1 VGYFVNGRQVGWVT
15 KDSLDLGEISDN
27 FGMVQR
33 WRVPSAGSYQ
43 IKAIVDDVNRFTEL
57 NENNNSL
64 EKELSVAPAGQP
76 VPPAQKDELIQ
87 QLQLQIQELMKQLI
101 GLMSQLV
108 ELLQKQLKSQ

>member
-1 VGYFVNGRQVGWVT
+1 VIILEWF
-15 KDSLDLGEISDN
+15 
-27 FGMVQR
+27 
-33 WRVPSAGSYQ
+33 SAGECRQ
-43 IKAIVDDVNRFTEL
+43 PAVIKSRLVDDVNRFTEL